1 LNASEDGRRARISE
15 ALALI
20 LVSHTSA
27 RITVGELLDALS
39 DHGFGLL
46 ILVPAIIN
54 AIPGPHIPGFSL
66 PFAVALVVLGAQ
78 LAFGWASPWVPARIR
93 RWSVSSTGYSRFLT
107 HALPTIRRIEA
118 WLRPRPSWLTEP
130 AGERLIGLAIIIE
143 SIVLALPIPFGNAPI
158 AYALV
163 VLSLGLMEEDSRAL
177 GLGLGLSILAL
188 AWNGALIAGGA
199 FAIFELLGYAG

>member
-1 LNASEDGRRARISE
+1 MAGPGAERARISE

-20 LVSHTSA
+20 LMSHTAA
-27 RITVGELLDALS
+27 RISVGELLDALS

-46 ILVPAIIN
+46 ILVLALIN

-66 PFAVALVVLGAQ
+66 PFAIGLVVLGVQ
-78 LAFGWASPWVPARIR
+78 LAQGRPSPWIPRRVR
-93 RWSVSSTGYSRFLT
+93 RWSVTSAGYTRFLDRV
-107 HALPTIRRIEA
+107 LPIIRRVEA

-130 AGERLIGLAIIIE
+130 AGQRVIGISVVFL

-163 VLSLGLMEEDSRAL
+163 VLALGLMEEDSRAL
-177 GLGLGLSILAL
+177 SLGLVLGVLAL
-188 AWNGALIAGGA
+188 AWNAALVAGGA
-199 FAIFELLGYAG
+199 LAIMELLGYV